1 MLDNHRTYGHY
12 EELTV
17 ANIALAVM
25 VIKGSCNK
33 DWLYLNDI
41 RYNEWWQVKQW
52 MTRN

>member
-1 MLDNHRTYGHY
+1 MLDNHRIYGHY

-25 VIKGSCNK
+25 VIKGSYNK
-33 DWLYLNDI
+33 DWLYLADI
-41 RYNEWWQVKQW
+41 WYDKWWQLRQW

>member
-25 VIKGSCNK
+25 VIKGSYNK

-41 RYNEWWQVKQW
+41 RYNEWWQVGW
-52 MTRN
+52 IRRN